1 MKMGE
6 DEMKADDQ
14 LCRSSQERKK
24 KKTRTTGT
32 ETLSQF

>member
-1 MKMGE
+1 MGE

-24 KKTRTTGT
+24 KKKTKTTGT